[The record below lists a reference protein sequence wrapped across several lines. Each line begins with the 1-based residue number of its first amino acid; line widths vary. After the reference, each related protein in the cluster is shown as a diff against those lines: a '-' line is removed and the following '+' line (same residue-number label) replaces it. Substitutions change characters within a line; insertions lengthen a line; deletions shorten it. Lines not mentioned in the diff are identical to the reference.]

1 MSRTTTGKKEN
12 AAMRIVVHDYVGYA
26 YPIEL
31 SVELAK
37 RGHEVTHLYAGS
49 FQAPKGISILNQ
61 KEAPDNFKIEAIHL
75 SKPFQKYSFVKRRF
89 QEVEYGK
96 LVAARLGELQ
106 ADVVISANTPIE
118 SQSSIVKACQ
128 STNSK
133 FIFWVQDVYSVAA
146 HKLLRKRIPIMGE
159 LVGQYYMWLER
170 RLLRQS
176 DDIVLITEDFQT
188 LMDEWKIPAK
198 KRHVIP
204 NWAPLEEMPV
214 LPKANEWAQ
223 EHGVADKICFLY
235 SGTLGLKHNPD
246 LLLQLAINLQNNP
259 NAQVIVVSEGLGGEW
274 LRNKKNELGVHNLKV
289 LGFQPFEQLPNV
301 LASADILVAILEP
314 DAGVFSVPSKVLTY
328 LCAKRPLLLA
338 VPPENLAARIV
349 SQNEAGLVVPPS
361 EMDAFIQAAKT
372 LLNNPQLREKYA
384 ANGRAYAERHFNIQ
398 SIADKFESVIL
409 R

>member
-1 MSRTTTGKKEN
+1 
-12 AAMRIVVHDYVGYA
+12 MRIVVHDYVGYA
-26 YPIEL
+26 FPIEL
-31 SVELAK
+31 SMQLAK
-37 RGHEVTHLYAGS
+37 RGHEVIHLYAGS
-49 FQAPKGISILNQ
+49 FQAPKGISSLKQ
-61 KEAPDNFKIEAIHL
+61 KEVPENFKIEAIHL
-75 SKPFQKYSFVKRRF
+75 SKPFEKYSFVKRRF

-96 LVAARLGELQ
+96 LVAARLRELQ

-133 FIFWVQDVYSVAA
+133 FIFWLQDVYSVAA

-176 DDIVLITEDFQT
+176 DEIVLITEDFQR
-188 LMDEWKIPAK
+188 LMDQWKIPAQ

-204 NWAPLEEMPV
+204 NWAPLEEMSV
-214 LPKANEWAQ
+214 LPKANDWGR
-223 EHGVADKICFLY
+223 EHGVANKISFVY

-246 LLLQLAINLQNNP
+246 LLLQLAVHFSTHP
-259 NAQVIVVSEGLGGEW
+259 DVQVVVVSEGLGAGW
-274 LRNKKNELGVHNLKV
+274 LRDKKKELAVDNLKI
-289 LGFQPFEQLPNV
+289 LGFQPFLQLPNV

-314 DAGVFSVPSKVLTY
+314 DAGIFSVPSKVLTY

-349 SQNEAGLVVPPS
+349 SQHEAGLVVAPS
-361 EMDAFIQAAKT
+361 EMKAFIQAAKT
-372 LLNNPQLREKYA
+372 LVNNPQLRKKYA
-384 ANGRAYAERHFNIQ
+384 ANGRAYAEGHFNIETIGDQ
-398 SIADKFESVIL
+398 FERIIL

>member
-1 MSRTTTGKKEN
+1 
-12 AAMRIVVHDYVGYA
+12 MRLVVHDYVGYA
-26 YPIEL
+26 YPIDL

-61 KEAPDNFKIEAIHL
+61 KEVPDNFKIEAIHL
-75 SKPFQKYSFVKRRF
+75 SQPFQKYSFIKRRF

-96 LVAARLGELQ
+96 LVAARVRELQ

-118 SQSSIVKACQ
+118 SQSSVVKACQ
-128 STNSK
+128 SSNSK

-176 DDIVLITEDFQT
+176 DEIVLITEDFET
-188 LMDEWKIPAK
+188 LMDEWKTPSQ

-204 NWAPLEEMPV
+204 NWCPLEEIEMGS
-214 LPKANEWAQ
+214 KINEWSQ
-223 EHGVADKICFLY
+223 EHGLDSKTCLIYA
-235 SGTLGLKHNPD
+235 GTLGLKHNPD
-246 LLLQLAINLQNNP
+246 SLLQLAIHFENNP
-259 NAQVIVVSEGLGGEW
+259 DVRIVVLSEGLGADW
-274 LRNKKNELGVHNLKV
+274 LIKKKKEYALDNLKV
-289 LGFQPFEQLPNV
+289 LGFVPFDQMSKV
-301 LASADILVAILEP
+301 LATADILVAILEP
-314 DAGVFSVPSKVLTY
+314 DAGVFSVPSKVLAY
-328 LCAKRPLLLA
+328 LCAQRALLLA

-349 SQNEAGLVVPPS
+349 QENEAGLVVPPGDS
-361 EMDAFIQAAKT
+361 KNFIQAAQK
-372 LLNNPQLREKYA
+372 LVENPELRNRCA
-384 ANGRAYAERHFNIQ
+384 SNARAYAQQHFDIRA
-398 SIADKFESVIL
+398 IADQFEHIIL

>member
-1 MSRTTTGKKEN
+1 
-12 AAMRIVVHDYVGYA
+12 MRIVVHDYVGYA
-26 YPIEL
+26 FPIEL
-31 SVELAK
+31 SLELSK

-49 FQAPKGISILNQ
+49 FQAPKGVSILNQ
-61 KEAPDNFKIEAIHL
+61 KEVPENFKIEAIHL

-96 LVAARLGELQ
+96 LVAAKLRELK
-106 ADVVISANTPIE
+106 ADIVISANTPIE
-118 SQSSIVKACQ
+118 SQSSIVKECQ
-128 STNSK
+128 RSK
-133 FIFWVQDVYSVAA
+133 TKFVFWVQDVYSVAA
-146 HKLLRKRIPIMGE
+146 YKLLRKRIPILGE
-159 LVGQYYMWLER
+159 LVGRYYMWLER

-176 DDIVLITEDFQT
+176 DEIVLITEDFQI
-188 LMDEWKIPAK
+188 LMDEWKIPPQ

-204 NWAPLEEMPV
+204 NWAPLEEIPI
-214 LPKANEWAQ
+214 LPKGNDWAQ

-246 LLLQLAINLQNNP
+246 LLLQLAMNLKHKP

-274 LRNKKNELGVHNLKV
+274 LRNKKNELDVNNLTV

-301 LASADILVAILEP
+301 LASADVLVAILKP
-314 DAGVFSVPSKVLTY
+314 DAGIFSVPSKVLSY
-328 LCAKRPLLLA
+328 LCTKRPLLLA

-372 LLNNPQLREKYA
+372 LLNNPQLREIYA
-384 ANGRAYAERHFNIQ
+384 ANGRSYAERHFNIQ
-398 SIADKFESVIL
+398 SIADQFESVIL